1 VSICAK
7 CSAADNVWT
16 PFSTDQDFDTT
27 PFPTQQNSAMMDQLK
42 AQQEQHEREVQRFLV
57 EHEAE
62 KKQLILRREDASD
75 EQRHDVL
82 CAV

>member
-1 VSICAK
+1 MI
-7 CSAADNVWT
+7 
-16 PFSTDQDFDTT
+16 
-27 PFPTQQNSAMMDQLK
+27 DQLK

-75 EQRHDVL
+75 ELRQDEVSSILR
-82 CAV
+82 CS